1 MRHIDCRPGS
11 KPFGLVGMTTIDKR
25 SIAARLRSLMTAPVE
40 QVARWLHV
48 SEAALRAAVQSL
60 GPRPTIEVVVAASI
74 YYGVDPAWILADD
87 YDPDALRAAAEG
99 DVNATTAAV
108 VKILRTVELDAGH
121 DEPRLMT
128 SARRRDQAVTEFSRL
143 ARDRVTADQREREP
157 LREGTKES
165 SDLSR
170 ESRPREA
177 Q

>member
-1 MRHIDCRPGS
+1 MA
-11 KPFGLVGMTTIDKR
+11 TIDKR

-99 DVNATTAAV
+99 DVEATTSAV
-108 VKILRTVELDAGH
+108 VNILRTAELDVAF
-121 DEPRLMT
+121 DERATVSL
-128 SARRRDQAVTEFSRL
+128 RRPDAPVVEFSRL
-143 ARDRVTADQREREP
+143 RRDRVVADQRDAEAPRGPRGSQSPETP
-157 LREGTKES
+157 RHST
-165 SDLSR
+165 SR
-170 ESRPREA
+170 EAPRDDR
-177 Q
+177 